1 MMHARRYLAVLCAA
15 VLLVPSVILAQAF
28 PSKQIRIV
36 VPYPAGGPTDA
47 LARIVAQ
54 ELSESKGWT
63 IIVENKPGASGAIG
77 SRDVAKADP
86 DGHTIV
92 LGNNQTHATNSFL
105 MKEPGYDPIVD
116 FAPIAGLADLQHAL
130 VVRKDLGVSSVAELV
145 ALAKKEPGKLNYG
158 STGNG
163 SGSHLAMEL
172 FKTITGTDMR
182 HIPFKGAAPM
192 ALEIVA
198 GRIDVA
204 FATLPS
210 VLGQVQGGEMKAIA
224 IASSVRAP
232 QLPAVKLLNEQGV
245 VDGEADSWLALFVPA
260 RTPAP
265 IIAIWSKAVIDTLAK
280 PNIAASAIKQGIAVN
295 VRDPDAFKVYLGAE
309 LKKWAAVIKQAQVK
323 TD

>member
-1 MMHARRYLAVLCAA
+1 MLHARRYLAVLCAA
-15 VLLVPSVILAQAF
+15 VLLMPSVILAQAF

-54 ELSESKGWT
+54 ELSKSKGWT

-172 FKTITGTDMR
+172 FKTITSTDMR

-232 QLPAVKLLNEQGV
+232 QLPAVQLLNEQGV
-245 VDGEADSWLALFVPA
+245 VDGEADSWLALFAPA

-265 IIAIWSKAVIDTLAK
+265 IIAIWSKAVIETLAK

-309 LKKWAAVIKQAQVK
+309 LKKWAAVIKAGNIRLE
-323 TD
+323 

>member
-1 MMHARRYLAVLCAA
+1 MMHARRYLALLCAT
-15 VLLVPSVILAQAF
+15 VLLMPSVILAQAF

-54 ELSESKGWT
+54 ELSESKSWT

-86 DGHTIV
+86 DGHTVV

-145 ALAKKEPGKLNYG
+145 VLAKKEPGKLNYG

-245 VDGEADSWLALFVPA
+245 VDGEADSWLALFAPA

-295 VRDPDAFKVYLGAE
+295 VREPDAFKVYLGAE

>member
-1 MMHARRYLAVLCAA
+1 MILTRRRATMLLAGAA
-15 VLLVPSVILAQAF
+15 VAPTAALAQTF
-28 PSKQIRIV
+28 PSKQIRLV

-54 ELSESKGWT
+54 ELTETKGWT

-77 SRDVAKADP
+77 SRDVAKAEP

-92 LGNNQTHATNSFL
+92 LGNNQTNATNSFL
-105 MKEPGYDPIVD
+105 MKEPGYDPVVD

-130 VVRKDLGVSSVAELV
+130 VVRKDLGVATVAELV
-145 ALAKKEPGKLNYG
+145 ALAKRDPGKLNYG

-172 FKTITGTDMR
+172 FKTITGTEMR

-192 ALEIVA
+192 ALEIMA
-198 GRIDVA
+198 GRVDVA

-210 VLGQVQGGEMKAIA
+210 ILGQVQGGEMKAIA

-232 QLPAVKLLNEQGV
+232 QLPDVKLLKEQGV
-245 VDGEADSWLALFVPA
+245 VDGEADSWLALFAPA
-260 RTPAP
+260 KTPAP
-265 IIAIWSKAVIDTLAK
+265 ILALWSKAVMDALAK
-280 PNIAASAIKQGIAVN
+280 PAIAASAVTQGIAVN
-295 VRDPDAFKVYLGAE
+295 VRGPDDFKVYLGAE
-309 LKKWAAVIKQAQVK
+309 LKKWAAVVKQAQVK
-323 TD
+323 TE

>member
-1 MMHARRYLAVLCAA
+1 MLHARRYLAVLCAA
-15 VLLVPSVILAQAF
+15 VLLMPSVVLAQAF

-54 ELSESKGWT
+54 ELSKSKGWT

-172 FKTITGTDMR
+172 FKTITSTDMR

-232 QLPAVKLLNEQGV
+232 QLPAVQLLNEQGV
-245 VDGEADSWLALFVPA
+245 VDGEADSWLALFAPA

-265 IIAIWSKAVIDTLAK
+265 IIAIWSKAVIETLAK

>member
-1 MMHARRYLAVLCAA
+1 MILTRRFAAALLAATV
-15 VLLVPSVILAQAF
+15 VVPSVAFSQAF
-28 PSKQIRIV
+28 PSKQIRII

-54 ELSESKGWT
+54 ELTEAKGWT

-77 SRDVAKADP
+77 SREVAKADA

-105 MKEPGYDPIVD
+105 MKDPGYDPVVD
-116 FAPIAGLADLQHAL
+116 FTPIAGLADLQHAL
-130 VVRKDLGVSSVAELV
+130 VVRKDLGVSTVAELV
-145 ALAKKEPGKLNYG
+145 ALAKKNPDKLNYG

-210 VLGQVQGGEMKAIA
+210 ILGQVEGGEMKAIA
-224 IASSVRAP
+224 IASGVRAP
-232 QLPAVKLLNEQGV
+232 QLPDVKLLAEQGI
-245 VDGEADSWLALFVPA
+245 VDGEADSWLALFLPA
-260 RTPAP
+260 KTPAP
-265 IIAIWSKAVIDTLAK
+265 IVAIWSKAVMDALAK
-280 PNIAASAIKQGIAVN
+280 PTIAAGAIKQGIAVN
-295 VRDPDAFKVYLGAE
+295 VRGPDAFKIYLAAE
-309 LKKWAAVIKQAQVK
+309 LKKWAAVVKQAQVK

>member
-1 MMHARRYLAVLCAA
+1 MMRARRYLAVLCAA
-15 VLLVPSVILAQAF
+15 VLLMPSVILAQAF

-86 DGHTIV
+86 DGHTVV

-145 ALAKKEPGKLNYG
+145 VLAKKEPGKLNYG

-245 VDGEADSWLALFVPA
+245 VDGEADSWLALFAPA

-265 IIAIWSKAVIDTLAK
+265 IIAIWSKAVIETLTK

-295 VRDPDAFKVYLGAE
+295 VREPDAFKVYLGAE